1 MKARRKRSS
10 ARRARRERI
19 RQRLREQQQLDVIA
33 GETGLRYVVR
43 DEPDRALG
51 IGDLRA
57 RHLKPWEMV
66 FKRARVRWA
75 TT

>member
-1 MKARRKRSS
+1 MKAGRKRSS

-19 RQRLREQQQLDVIA
+19 RQRLREQQLDVIA